1 MIIGVI
7 VVAVLNSLRNSKNEK
22 IRENATK
29 ISQIVEDI
37 YRGCTASEKL
47 QAFKDLCKN
56 RGVNIKKAVN
66 FLEKY
71 IIPIS
76 NTINV
81 FTPSDTNNDNDQA
94 DSGLE

>member
-1 MIIGVI
+1 MIISII

-22 IRENATK
+22 IRESATK

-56 RGVNIKKAVN
+56 RGVNVKKAVK

-81 FTPSDTNNDNDQA
+81 FKSSDTNTDN
-94 DSGLE
+94 SENNRGLE